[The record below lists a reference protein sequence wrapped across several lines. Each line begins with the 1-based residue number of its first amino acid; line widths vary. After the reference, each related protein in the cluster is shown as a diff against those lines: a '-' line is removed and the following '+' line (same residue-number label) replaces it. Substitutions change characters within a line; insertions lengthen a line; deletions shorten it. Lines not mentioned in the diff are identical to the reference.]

1 MARIDRFT
9 SRVQA
14 ELARGLLTANGFD
27 AIVLA
32 DDAGGNRPEISF
44 GIGGTVVVVP
54 DHQLEAAL
62 ALLDTVAD
70 APFGDE
76 AGVDEP
82 FDDGPPDDVRS

>member
-9 SRVQA
+9 TRVQA
-14 ELARGLLTANGFD
+14 ELARGLLSVHGLD

-54 DHQLEAAL
+54 DEQLDEAL
-62 ALLDTVAD
+62 ALLDAVDD
-70 APFGDE
+70 API
-76 AGVDEP
+76 
-82 FDDGPPDDVRS
+82 DDVAPIDDEGVIADDLP

>member
-14 ELARGLLTANGFD
+14 ELACGLLTANGFD

-32 DDAGGNRPEISF
+32 DDAGGLRPEISF

-54 DHQLEAAL
+54 DHQLEQAF
-62 ALLDTVAD
+62 ALLDAV
-70 APFGDE
+70 GDE
-76 AGVDEP
+76 MLDGDHLADDP
-82 FDDGPPDDVRS
+82 FDEGSPDDLDG